1 MGQVG
6 IEQIVQVWLKYETI
20 FYLYDIKQLV
30 SNNIILLVHIMH
42 ITFWTV
48 HNGTVCKRTD

>member
-30 SNNIILLVHIMH
+30 SNNIILLVHIVH

-48 HNGTVCKRTD
+48 HNGTVCKRAD